1 MKVIMKKSEAREPFS
16 WTFQDNGKSILRS
29 ENYKEKRNA
38 VNGIESVKK
47 NCGNDKR
54 YELKTSSN
62 GKFFFNLK
70 AANGQVIGT
79 SPMFASEADRQ
90 AAIDALKAQG
100 PSATVEE
107 A

>member
-1 MKVIMKKSEAREPFS
+1 MKVVMKKSEAREPFS

-90 AAIDALKAQG
+90 AAIDMLKTQG
-100 PSATVEE
+100 SSATVEE

>member
-1 MKVIMKKSEAREPFS
+1 MKVVMKKSDAKEPFS
-16 WTFQDNGKSILRS
+16 WTFQDDGKSILRS
-29 ENYKEKRNA
+29 ENYKEKRSA

-47 NCGNDKR
+47 NCDNDAR

-70 AANGQVIGT
+70 AANGQIIGT

-90 AAIDALKAQG
+90 AAIDALKSKGA
-100 PSATVEE
+100 SATVEE

>member
-1 MKVIMKKSEAREPFS
+1 MKVVMKKSDAKEPFS
-16 WTFQDNGKSILRS
+16 WSFQDDGKAILRS
-29 ENYKEKRNA
+29 ESYKEKRNA

-47 NCGNDKR
+47 NCGNDGR

-70 AANGQVIGT
+70 AANGQIIGT

-90 AAIDALKAQG
+90 AAIASLKANAAA
-100 PSATVEE
+100 ATVEE